1 MTKTNLLANV
11 KESSKAHTK
20 LLFSPVNQTTDEIK
34 TIYKKKLVKNSTVLV
49 SDSTIISMDE
59 SDRDNCYF
67 LCFSSCTKQ

>member
-59 SDRDNCYF
+59 SARDNC
-67 LCFSSCTKQ
+67 

>member
-34 TIYKKKLVKNSTVLV
+34 CVFGIAVVV
-49 SDSTIISMDE
+49 VVVV
-59 SDRDNCYF
+59 
-67 LCFSSCTKQ
+67 

>member
-1 MTKTNLLANV
+1 MTKINLLANV

-59 SDRDNCYF
+59 SARDNC
-67 LCFSSCTKQ
+67 